1 MEIKHVYKTIR
12 ASAILTNAYV
22 TGTVLGG
29 NGGSSNGEPV
39 EYSQIILYVG
49 FTKGSLTSASVKIEY
64 SEDGINYFQETFS
77 SVSGGESTETLGV
90 HTISS
95 SGNYTISASINYR
108 YVKVSAVGTGTVTG
122 SALSVG
128 AVLATN

>member
-22 TGTVLGG
+22 AGTVLGG

-64 SEDGINYFQETFS
+64 SEDGTNYFQETFK

-90 HTISS
+90 HIIPAT
-95 SGNYTISASINYR
+95 GNYTIPVAINHR
-108 YVKVSAVGTGTVTG
+108 YIKVSSIGTGTVTG
-122 SALSVG
+122 SALSVS